1 MFSAQI
7 LDTFVKIWSVFTN
20 TFRPCHLDLSK
31 TPTPPHHQARPQKII
46 TNPKN
51 LLPKTLSPTKPCPKE
66 TDPISKYPQSC
77 LRLSSIKNHSVAK
90 SKLEKKTKKKKKQKS
105 AQTFPKWGEK
115 LSLATKLLYKSLLHF
130 PFSCAQVDAQFMIIP

>member
-1 MFSAQI
+1 M
-7 LDTFVKIWSVFTN
+7 FTN

-90 SKLEKKTKKKKKQKS
+90 SKLEKKRRRRRSKN
-105 AQTFPKWGEK
+105 PPK
-115 LSLATKLLYKSLLHF
+115 LSQNGVKSYHWQLNYFTKVSSTSPLAAPKSM
-130 PFSCAQVDAQFMIIP
+130 PSS